1 MKKKMKDMMKSPPVF
16 RERLLKALL
25 LEEKALAK
33 KRRIRY
39 AATGTFAV
47 AALLLIV
54 LTVALPGGPGSTPE
68 PVIVKISPLHMGLS
82 EGSIVDLYRKADN
95 ISEQGESTREID
107 VQRAM
112 DKTLLLKSGKSMDLK
127 LEKEILTEQAYALA
141 Y

>member
-1 MKKKMKDMMKSPPVF
+1 MIKSPPVF
-16 RERLLKALL
+16 RENLLKALL
-25 LEEKALAK
+25 LEEKALMK

-39 AATGTFAV
+39 AATGTFAA

-54 LTVALPGGPGSTPE
+54 LTLALPGTPGRSPD
-68 PVIVKISPLHMGLS
+68 PVTVKVYPLHMGMS
-82 EGSIVDLYRKADN
+82 QGKIVDLYRKADN
-95 ISEQGESTREID
+95 VSEQGESTREIN